1 MSLLKQCR
9 SRRSSVQI
17 SSWASSASHMPR
29 GGTWPSQARPRSTVP
44 ASGEISVAT
53 PGPGSRDC
61 GAPILR
67 DVSLPRRR
75 TSFLCTH
82 FLHLRLDGR
91 GRLGIAVLLKRGD
104 PRPGGTMDGGLW

>member
-1 MSLLKQCR
+1 MGVQCILHA
-9 SRRSSVQI
+9 VGWNMAFPGQ
-17 SSWASSASHMPR
+17 ASSA
-29 GGTWPSQARPRSTVP
+29 VP

-67 DVSLPRRR
+67 DVSLPRPR

-82 FLHLRLDGR
+82 FLHLRLDGK
-91 GRLGIAVLLKRGD
+91 GRLGIAVLLKYGD
-104 PRPGGTMDGGLW
+104 PHPGGTMDGGLW